1 MLLRFNLL
9 VVLLLLSACASSPG
23 LDSSGVDR
31 LLTPRGVTAAP
42 QLAGGKQV
50 LWGGVIV
57 HTTNLKDSTQMEVL
71 AYPLD
76 SSERPQTGSDA
87 QGRFI
92 LEQAGFL
99 DPASYAEGRL
109 VTVVGTL
116 SGTRAGRVGESGY
129 DFPVVSARQIHLWP
143 RDSGAGGRGVNFGI
157 GVGFGL

>member
-1 MLLRFNLL
+1 
-9 VVLLLLSACASSPG
+9 
-23 LDSSGVDR
+23 
-31 LLTPRGVTAAP
+31 
-42 QLAGGKQV
+42 
-50 LWGGVIV
+50 
-57 HTTNLKDSTQMEVL
+57 MEVL

-76 SSERPQTGSDA
+76 ANERPQTGSDA

-129 DFPVVSARQIHLWP
+129 DFPVVSARQVHLWP
-143 RDSGAGGRGVNFGI
+143 TDGGTGGRGINFGI